1 MFTILPQECLL
12 LILHFIHKE
21 SFKYPWEDSEK
32 LSYDEWYDVNI
43 RSGMNDDDIF
53 TTLRGLSKDTLKRLA
68 KGIHDS
74 HNINW
79 PNYII
84 YMARLFY
91 KRECF
96 LLWNEP
102 LPWKQQ
108 RVSRSQKCFSYS
120 IQWTPSPFRLLLPF
134 INLTKENKNLLDT
147 ELVWTSLLLKDFK
160 LNYNIDQPSNAK
172 NIYIQNMKSLIYKRH
187 KETINNLEEKNKE
200 LKKRIIFHSSNLNLL
215 LNEFQRIKTLQVD
228 SDIFPV
234 NSISPLSIP
243 IPNGYQDPD
252 KYYLEHNITQQS
264 SLSIHQAMNHT
275 ATHESRLLMD
285 KKFYLKNDS
294 IIQKWNTLKGKLNS
308 YSTI

>member
-1 MFTILPQECLL
+1 
-12 LILHFIHKE
+12 
-21 SFKYPWEDSEK
+21 
-32 LSYDEWYDVNI
+32 
-43 RSGMNDDDIF
+43 
-53 TTLRGLSKDTLKRLA
+53 
-68 KGIHDS
+68 
-74 HNINW
+74 
-79 PNYII
+79 
-84 YMARLFY
+84 
-91 KRECF
+91 
-96 LLWNEP
+96 
-102 LPWKQQ
+102 
-108 RVSRSQKCFSYS
+108 
-120 IQWTPSPFRLLLPF
+120 
-134 INLTKENKNLLDT
+134 
-147 ELVWTSLLLKDFK
+147 
-160 LNYNIDQPSNAK
+160 
-172 NIYIQNMKSLIYKRH
+172 MKSLIYKRH

-264 SLSIHQAMNHT
+264 SLSIHQAMKHT